1 MEEKKLSDEEV
12 IDLVSKNLN
21 NKFFLYSFN
30 L

>member
-12 IDLVSKNLN
+12 IDLVSKDLN